1 MNHKALAF
9 SMIALLP
16 IVVACHQGKQIE
28 AAKSSPP
35 TKSAITS
42 SMTATATIAPNR
54 PILWQKGPASAHNGP
69 AERPPNIVFILAD
82 DLGINDIS
90 IFGGGVADGK
100 VPTPNIDRLAKQGAM
115 FTQGYAGNATCA
127 PSRAM
132 LMTGRYSTRTGYEYT
147 PTRPGFGRMVAKWGN
162 EMDNNLPEYTYDA
175 ELDKT
180 KPHYDDMGLPAS
192 EITIAELLKP
202 RGYHNV
208 HIGKWHLG
216 NENGSHPADQ
226 GFDESLLMDDLLH
239 LPEDS
244 PNVVNAKLEFDPID
258 KTLWTIS
265 KFGTTYRTSADGPD
279 KPRSKFE
286 PGGYLADYW
295 TDEALKVI
303 DNNKHRPFFLYLA
316 HWGPHTPLQATKEDY
331 EAVGDIKPHRLRVYA
346 AMIRSI
352 DRSVG
357 RVMQKL
363 EDEGLADNTIVVFSS
378 DNGGA
383 GYLGLP
389 GVNSPYRGWK
399 ISFFEG
405 GIRAPLFVKW
415 PAKIA
420 AETKIDTPVAHIDV
434 MPTLAAAA
442 QAELPKGVAIDGKN
456 LLPLAMGTGSI
467 TRKNDALFW
476 QSGYLKVVRAS
487 NWKMIYEGKRDKY
500 WLFNLKNDPT
510 EQTNLVDKNPE
521 KLIELKAILAEHQAD
536 AKPPLYPTTT
546 SSPIMIDKTMAER
559 YEEGDEFVWWPN

>member
-1 MNHKALAF
+1 MDHKTLAAGIAAVLLVALNT
-9 SMIALLP
+9 S
-16 IVVACHQGKQIE
+16 
-28 AAKSSPP
+28 AAESE
-35 TKSAITS
+35 
-42 SMTATATIAPNR
+42 IAPNH
-54 PILWQKGPASAHNGP
+54 PIEWQKGPHVAAPLS
-69 AERPPNIVFILAD
+69 ERPPNIVFILAD

-90 IFGGGVADGK
+90 TFGGGVADGAA
-100 VPTPNIDRLAKQGAM
+100 PTPNIDRLAKQGAT
-115 FTQGYAGNATCA
+115 FTQSYAGNATCA

-147 PTRPGFGRMVAKWGN
+147 PTRPNFGRLVAKWGN
-162 EMDNNLPEYTYDA
+162 EMDNNLPEYSYDA
-175 ELDKT
+175 EVDAT
-180 KPHYDDMGLPAS
+180 KPHYDDMGLDPS
-192 EITIAELLKP
+192 EVTIAELLKQ

-258 KTLWTIS
+258 KTLWAIS
-265 KFGTTYRTSADGPD
+265 KYATTYRTSADGPD
-279 KPRSKFE
+279 KPRIKFK

-303 DNNKHRPFFLYLA
+303 EHNKNRPFFLYLA
-316 HWGPHTPLQATKEDY
+316 HWGPHTPLQATKQDF

-363 EDEGLADNTIVVFSS
+363 EEQGLTENTILVFSS

-389 GVNSPYRGWK
+389 EVNWPYRGWK

-405 GIRAPLFVKW
+405 GIRAPLFIKW
-415 PAKIA
+415 PAKIE
-420 AETKIDTPVAHIDV
+420 AETQVDTPVAHIDV

-442 QAELPKGVAIDGKN
+442 DAELPRDIIIDGKN
-456 LLPLAMGTGSI
+456 LLPLAMGSGAI

-476 QSGYLKVVRAS
+476 QSGYLKVVRAK
-487 NWKMIYEGKRDKY
+487 NWKLIYEGKRDKH
-500 WLFNLKNDPT
+500 WLFDLQADPT
-510 EQTNLVDKNPE
+510 EQNNLAE
-521 KLIELKAILAEHQAD
+521 KKPKKLKELKSILAEHNKSAR
-536 AKPPLYPTTT
+536 KPLYPSTTN
-546 SSPIMIDKTMAER
+546 SPIMIDKTMAES
-559 YEEGDEFVWWPN
+559 YVEGDEFLWWPN